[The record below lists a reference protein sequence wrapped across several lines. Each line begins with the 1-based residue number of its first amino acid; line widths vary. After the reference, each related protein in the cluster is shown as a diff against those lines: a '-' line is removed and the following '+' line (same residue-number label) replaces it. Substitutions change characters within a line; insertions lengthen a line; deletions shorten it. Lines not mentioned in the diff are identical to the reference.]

1 LKASKAS
8 YLGVLA
14 MMERGCVR
22 RFLLVWL
29 AAFVLQDHAAADD
42 VLSGRAGLAEAEM
55 APQRAAKCS
64 ELRTALRDLPDTERR
79 IDLWVEGNAVGM
91 QTDGAL
97 WYVLLCASPDIR
109 VLCVTYE
116 RNEMK
121 VGDYVQAR
129 GAYSRRDEDHVMLDP
144 CLAGPPDEAR

>member
-1 LKASKAS
+1 VR
-8 YLGVLA
+8 YFRLA
-14 MMERGCVR
+14 
-22 RFLLVWL
+22 WL
-29 AAFVLQDHAAADD
+29 IAFVMQGHAVADD
-42 VLSGRAGLAEAEM
+42 VLTGRPGLAEAEM
-55 APQRAAKCS
+55 APQRVAKCG
-64 ELRTALRDLPDTERR
+64 ELRTALRGLADTERR
-79 IDLWVEGNAVGM
+79 IDLWVEGNAVGI

-97 WYVLLCASPDIR
+97 WYVVLCRSPDIR

-144 CLAGPPDEAR
+144 CLAGPPDEDTR

>member
-1 LKASKAS
+1 VKHRARHFRFACFIAFIMQSH
-8 YLGVLA
+8 A
-14 MMERGCVR
+14 M
-22 RFLLVWL
+22 
-29 AAFVLQDHAAADD
+29 ADD
-42 VLSGRAGLAEAEM
+42 ALTGRPGLAEAEM
-55 APQRAAKCS
+55 APLRAAKCS
-64 ELRTALRDLPDTERR
+64 ELRTTLHSLPDTERR

-121 VGDYVQAR
+121 VGDTIQAR
-129 GAYSRRDEDHVMLDP
+129 GAYSRRDENHVLLDP
-144 CLAGPPDEAR
+144 CLAGPPDEDTR

>member
-1 LKASKAS
+1 
-8 YLGVLA
+8 
-14 MMERGCVR
+14 VR
-22 RFLLVWL
+22 RFLLAWL
-29 AAFVLQDHAAADD
+29 TTFTMQSYAVADD
-42 VLSGRAGLAEAEM
+42 VLSGRPGLAEAEM
-55 APQRAAKCS
+55 APQRVAKCG
-64 ELRTALRDLPDTERR
+64 ELRTALHNLPETERR
-79 IDLWVEGNAVGM
+79 IDLWVEGNAVGL

-97 WYVLLCASPDIR
+97 WYVVLCASPDIR

-129 GAYSRRDEDHVMLDP
+129 GAYSRRDENHVMLDP